1 MAESLLRN
9 PNMIMNLNL
18 SYNSVSFKEHQQD
31 QCFNSEDFLETFCEY
46 LEQTNSLIHIDLS
59 GLSFER
65 AQLKM
70 LCPRLVAIKPLIGVH
85 LSDMGI
91 KRNPRDPDNDI
102 ML

>member
-1 MAESLLRN
+1 
-9 PNMIMNLNL
+9 MIMNLNL
-18 SYNSVSFKEHQQD
+18 SYNSVSFKEHQLD

-46 LEQTNSLIHIDLS
+46 LERTKSLNHIDLS

-70 LCPRLVAIKPLIGVH
+70 LCPRLVSIKTLIGIH

-91 KRNPRDPDNDI
+91 KRNLADPENDI